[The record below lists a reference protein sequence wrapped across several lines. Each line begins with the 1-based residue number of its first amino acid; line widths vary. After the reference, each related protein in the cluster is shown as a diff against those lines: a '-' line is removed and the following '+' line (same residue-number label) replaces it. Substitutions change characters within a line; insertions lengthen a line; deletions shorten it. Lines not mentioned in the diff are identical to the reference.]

1 VERLKVPIDKIIV
14 SKDNPRQSFDEEG
27 LRRLGESIKEH
38 GQLQA
43 IIVRPKG
50 SQYELVVGERRL
62 RACALVGINEVEAE
76 IREVDDATAM
86 ELRLIENTQRED
98 LSDAEKGDAVLS
110 LWANYDKYETLED
123 VAKAIG
129 FACETIKRWV
139 WASKQLSPKIRQMIT
154 PIGKGGIS
162 NRAIRRLIKYSHGKQ
177 EELAQVIIAKKIPTT
192 KVEEFTKLYDA
203 NPHRNLDEIAD
214 EVLGIETVTIR
225 KDKIPPE
232 ILEKINE
239 EKTQLAKVQRIRK
252 KRSKPITKEEVKKK
266 TDFKFE
272 RVKVTRGLGQVKP
285 PSPVIKPT
293 ILGTTKP
300 DLSQPDWTLCKCPI
314 CPLFGQYCKGR
325 RSI

>member
-1 VERLKVPIDKIIV
+1 MKIPIDKIVV

-43 IIVRPKG
+43 AIVRPKG

-76 IREVDDATAM
+76 VREVDDATAM

-98 LSDAEKGDAVLS
+98 LTDAEKGDAVLS
-110 LWANYDKYETLED
+110 LWANYDKYETIKD
-123 VAKAIG
+123 VAEAINVPYPTVIYNW
-129 FACETIKRWV
+129 CPSSRR
-139 WASKQLSPKIRQMIT
+139 LSPKIKELLHASTLTERHTQVLLKYPHSIQNRLADV
-154 PIGKGGIS
+154 IINRKIS
-162 NRAIRRLIKYSHGKQ
+162 SAKVRDFLKLYDQNPNANL
-177 EELAQVIIAKKIPTT
+177 EELANKA
-192 KVEEFTKLYDA
+192 
-203 NPHRNLDEIAD
+203 
-214 EVLGIETVTIR
+214 LGIETVTIP
-225 KDKIPPE
+225 KSELPKE
-232 ILEKINE
+232 TLEKLE
-239 EKTQLAKVQRIRK
+239 EKKQLAKTQRIYK
-252 KRSKPITKEEVKKK
+252 KPSKPITKEEVRKK

-272 RVKVTRGLGQVKP
+272 QVKVTHGSGQVKP
-285 PSPVIKPT
+285 PSPIIKPT

-314 CPLFGQYCKGR
+314 CPLFGQHCKGR